1 MNPGLIV
8 AFVAGV
14 LLLYLIAK
22 IFVVPIKFIGKLLIN
37 AVIGGIL
44 LWILDYFGAYIGLR
58 IPINPIT
65 ALIAGALGVPGILL
79 LIALQFLMYR

>member
-1 MNPGLIV
+1 MNLGLIV

-44 LWILDYFGAYIGLR
+44 LWVLDYFGAYVGLR
-58 IPINPIT
+58 VPINPIT
-65 ALIAGALGVPGILL
+65 ALIAGVLGVPGILL
-79 LIALQFLMYR
+79 LIALQFLMYK